1 MATGLN
7 LPDFSYVR
15 DKPSTAGD
23 LATNTMVYE
32 FDYFSASQMSIYIGN
47 ILIDDISSIQFT
59 VSHSKRPIYGYASQY
74 FHTLADGQIIVEGQ
88 FSIPFKEADYILAS
102 LQRYQENQPPIKLGV
117 PMHPK
122 VSRDNIELYMAN
134 HTQKQTTQLYN
145 DLAALNDQDFEDAAE
160 KFQDMLWK
168 TEEMKRNSKFLTGNQ
183 SINAFDI
190 LGVNPIADD
199 YRRADQYPLFDIY
212 ILYGDLSNKAANTTI
227 KKLIDVSILGQGQ
240 SIVISGEPIQESYN
254 FIARN
259 LG

>member
-1 MATGLN
+1 MT
-7 LPDFSYVR
+7 
-15 DKPSTAGD
+15 K
-23 LATNTMVYE
+23 NTLGNNTIAYE

-59 VSHSKRPIYGYASQY
+59 VSQSKRPIYGYASQY
-74 FHTLADGQIIVEGQ
+74 FHTLADGQVLVEGQ
-88 FSIPFKEADYILAS
+88 FSVPFKEADYILAS
-102 LQRYQENQPPIKLGV
+102 LQRYQENLPPITIGKKQ
-117 PMHPK
+117 K
-122 VSRDNIELYMAN
+122 VQVSQKNIELYMDN
-134 HTQKQTTQLYN
+134 HTQKDTTKLYN
-145 DLAALNDQDFEDAAE
+145 DLAALNDQDFENAAE

-168 TEEMKRNSKFLTGNQ
+168 TDDMKRDSKFLTGNQ
-183 SINAFDI
+183 SLNFADFYP
-190 LGVNPIADD
+190 GETNPLVDN

-212 ILYGDLSNKAANTTI
+212 ILYGDLSNSAANTTI